1 METSLVSSQLANVA
15 NAALNVCVCV
25 GVARETEQV
34 KMQWG
39 KMEAA
44 HRHKKKHKHAQR
56 NESICR
62 MRLL

>member
-1 METSLVSSQLANVA
+1 MVSSQLANVA

-44 HRHKKKHKHAQR
+44 HRHKKKNTSMLREMKVFAG
-56 NESICR
+56 
-62 MRLL
+62 

>member
-1 METSLVSSQLANVA
+1 MVSSQLA

-39 KMEAA
+39 EKWRQ
-44 HRHKKKHKHAQR
+44 HTGIKKKKLKHAQR
-56 NESICR
+56 NEGICR